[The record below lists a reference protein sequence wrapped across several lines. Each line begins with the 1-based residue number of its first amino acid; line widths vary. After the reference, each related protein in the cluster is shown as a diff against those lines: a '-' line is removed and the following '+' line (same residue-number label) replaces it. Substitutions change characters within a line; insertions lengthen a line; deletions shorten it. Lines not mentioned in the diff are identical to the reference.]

1 MGFFEDSLMRKGV
14 LSGACNR
21 CNPIFDRWNRSTAA
35 VDSLGG
41 PLMRVSMNE
50 CWTSTDAHTPMRR
63 AYTRWRYGKRRLET
77 NIQAV
82 DCGLSEVAG
91 SWRFKESIEERM
103 EAFKEEQE
111 LENRASVAERF
122 LSPPSEE
129 TRP

>member
-1 MGFFEDSLMRKGV
+1 
-14 LSGACNR
+14 
-21 CNPIFDRWNRSTAA
+21 
-35 VDSLGG
+35 
-41 PLMRVSMNE
+41 
-50 CWTSTDAHTPMRR
+50 MRR
-63 AYTRWRYGKRRLET
+63 AYNRGRYGKRRLET